1 MNTLTSRCVLLKPLV
16 SLKWI
21 PNHCHVGEFLTG
33 LFNTR
38 QVQLRPPT
46 LTLFVQ
52 FHGAIY
58 TLLWV
63 VSKQKKS
70 AWIPKK
76 KHTPQKQVI
85 LDDVGGDIISKIP
98 TSPSFLLLFEHIK
111 YDWNKSA
118 RLHPFKTN
126 NLRQLFTDH
135 YTTFHEVLVF
145 CFGTRPRF
153 PRKKITLLTI
163 PNLVPIKKL
172 CQAPSCATHGGE
184 SYSVF
189 LMGIGGKKMG
199 GSLCGWTA
207 VSIITPF
214 PGTSTLGV
222 GAARAIWVRLEIV
235 SWRIMVKI
243 EHLGNQN
250 PESFCRCSF
259 WRIFT
264 GHVLFCSWIF
274 FFALQLI
281 SGPKKNTLATQ
292 QTFCNY
298 IPASPRVKLG
308 DPAWSNDWN
317 LIGVDMWMECGC
329 KVETNNFTL
338 SLLGASCCINLPT
351 KGRFV
356 FKGKIGKTG
365 NPPIFWVIFHC
376 QQKPLQISQLPKGS
390 ENQSTRWNKCSKQR
404 HLWTIKKHPV
414 LRKSFPIPET
424 PKHFINNK
432 SLPGTFSN
440 SPYVFEQTSTPFI
453 KIYLLE
459 I

>member
-1 MNTLTSRCVLLKPLV
+1 MD
-16 SLKWI
+16 
-21 PNHCHVGEFLTG
+21 PNHCHVGEFLEDKSLQYQASAASPTNTG
-33 LFNTR
+33 
-38 QVQLRPPT
+38 
-46 LTLFVQ
+46 FVCS
-52 FHGAIY
+52 ISWCY
-58 TLLWV
+58 ICTLWV
-63 VSKQKKS
+63 VSKQKKTVL
-70 AWIPKK
+70 IPKK
-76 KHTPQKQVI
+76 KHTPKQVI

-98 TSPSFLLLFEHIK
+98 TSPSFLILFEHIK
-111 YDWNKSA
+111 YDWNKTA
-118 RLHPFKTN
+118 PLHPFKTN
-126 NLRQLFTDH
+126 NLRQLFTHH

-153 PRKKITLLTI
+153 PRKKNTLLTI

-250 PESFCRCSF
+250 PKSFCRCSF

-298 IPASPRVKLG
+298 IPASPCVKLG
-308 DPAWSNDWN
+308 DPAWSSGLEFYRCRCGWN
-317 LIGVDMWMECGC
+317 V
-329 KVETNNFTL
+329 
-338 SLLGASCCINLPT
+338 GARLKQIIHSKPFGSVMFINLPT

-356 FKGKIGKTG
+356 FKAKSVKLV
-365 NPPIFWVIFHC
+365 PPQIWVIFQC
-376 QQKPLQISQLPKGS
+376 QRKNRANLSTSKRSSKNHL
-390 ENQSTRWNKCSKQR
+390 EN
-404 HLWTIKKHPV
+404 
-414 LRKSFPIPET
+414 
-424 PKHFINNK
+424 
-432 SLPGTFSN
+432 
-440 SPYVFEQTSTPFI
+440 
-453 KIYLLE
+453 
-459 I
+459 